1 MGEYLLRL
9 AIVLPIVCGLAWGS
23 LLLWKRLQGGL
34 PAQRQ
39 SDRAVRIIDA
49 VSMGQ
54 SGRLVVVAFAGRTL
68 LLSATRGQ
76 ILLIA
81 DGMKEGNDA

>member
-1 MGEYLLRL
+1 MGEYLMRL

-23 LLLWKRLQGGL
+23 LLLWKRFQGGM
-34 PAQRQ
+34 PAHRQ
-39 SDRAVRIIDA
+39 SDRAVRIVDA

-76 ILLIA
+76 IVLIA